1 MIKKLIIRFVLKDI
15 YKFLQFYSNSYE
27 AALYNSD
34 CDECQS
40 EDCYFCESISE
51 SLTTINN
58 AFSWL
63 NDYEIKCGI
72 KDYGCEVHND

>member
-27 AALYNSD
+27 AVLYNSD
-34 CDECQS
+34 CSECES
-40 EDCYFCESISE
+40 EDCSFCDNISE
-51 SLTTINN
+51 CLKTVNN

-63 NDYEIKCGI
+63 SDYEIKCGI
-72 KDYGCEVHND
+72 KDYD